1 MYVLESCVRVAPRRP
16 LAMAAELPRSGADCH
31 VCPHATQTTMSET
44 AEPAK
49 EKSPKCRKRDREG
62 KQESEV
68 SEKQRVKQEDNS
80 EEGEHVKVKR
90 NVNLTSRLE
99 NKRKPAKDFRNES
112 LQGDLGV
119 RVAGGRSRG

>member
-49 EKSPKCRKRDREG
+49 GRKRESEG
-62 KQESEV
+62 EESEV
-68 SEKQRVKQEDNS
+68 AEKPRVKQE
-80 EEGEHVKVKR
+80 
-90 NVNLTSRLE
+90 
-99 NKRKPAKDFRNES
+99 
-112 LQGDLGV
+112 
-119 RVAGGRSRG
+119 